1 MWALYDNLVATAVA
15 GTVML
20 MLVSIQMRATSAN
33 VAQTGRYAAL
43 NQARTV
49 ATWVE
54 EDLKAMGR
62 NRDEGDSI
70 FDIVAASNRVEN
82 AHSPTGTVLRSSS
95 DPAGLTLYYE
105 SGAGTDT
112 TLTYELIEA
121 DTRTVDGTE
130 RTVYRLRRQ
139 KNGTVS
145 GGSGAGLGYF
155 DISFLDRNANRVSNP
170 TANRESIRAIRAQFS
185 VLPPVQ
191 NDETALSEIH
201 RMVVVPYGPAL

>member
-20 MLVSIQMRATSAN
+20 MLVSIQMRATNAN

-43 NQARTV
+43 NQAQTV

-62 NRDEGDSI
+62 NRDEGDPI
-70 FDIVAASNRVEN
+70 FDIVATGNRVEN
-82 AHSPTGTVLRSSS
+82 TNSPTGTVLRTSS

-105 SGAGTDT
+105 SAAGTDT
-112 TLTYELIEA
+112 TLTYELVEA

-130 RTVYRLRRQ
+130 RTVYQLRRQ
-139 KNGTVS
+139 KNGSVS
-145 GGSGAGLGYF
+145 GGSGAVLGYF
-155 DISFLDRNANRVSNP
+155 DVHFLDRNANRVSNP
-170 TANRESIRAIRAQFS
+170 AANRGAIRAIRAQFS
-185 VLPPVQ
+185 VLPRFQ
-191 NDETALSEIH
+191 NDETVLSEIH
-201 RMVVVPYGPAL
+201 RMVVVPYAPAL